1 MLTWLKIGV
10 GALAGASLAFTG
22 GCFFGQRLERQAAA
36 VNALTK
42 SVEVLRS
49 RGETDAEISAADA
62 ADLCGPMGLS
72 SEDCVE
78 FMRRVGNADADA
90 GKRGENHDGR

>member
-1 MLTWLKIGV
+1 MFTWLKIGV
-10 GALAGASLAFTG
+10 GVLAGLSIGFAS
-22 GCFFGQRLERQAAA
+22 GCVVGQRSERQAAA

-62 ADLCGPMGLS
+62 ADLCRPMGLPD
-72 SEDCVE
+72 EDCGE

-90 GKRGENHDGR
+90 GKRGEDHDGR